1 MSYSEKFELVRTSLI
16 SHCKKRISENWLRH
30 FDMWLSC
37 EADMEFGHGY
47 QNEFKKEFGKYMNS
61 EIEAQLWFAG
71 KNLIFAICAFML
83 YKDDAELH
91 DVIDFT
97 DKFVSQ
103 QLDDFDN
110 WCEDI
115 GQAMYEETSEYERE
129 FGNKKEVN
137 NS

>member
-1 MSYSEKFELVRTSLI
+1 MAYEEKFELVRKSLI
-16 SHCKKRISENWLRH
+16 KYCKELIVKNWLQY

-47 QNEFKKEFGKYMNS
+47 QNEFKKEFGKYMNP
-61 EIEAQLWFAG
+61 EIEGQLWFAG
-71 KNLIFAICAFML
+71 KNLIFAIYAFMS
-83 YKDDAELH
+83 YKDDAELY

-97 DKFVSQ
+97 EKFVSH

-129 FGNKKEVN
+129 AAA
-137 NS
+137 